1 MEGLRSEHSKL
12 LSKWLTFHVTGPFL
26 TNTPP
31 HRILCIGTEMPE
43 KEAVRGGPPTCVE
56 GGGCCASVSS
66 QPPVDPC
73 AGGEAGASVWSPPPP
88 HHTTSWWEDA
98 RPRGHQ
104 HSRQQQP
111 TVKHTPAQRAQV
123 SGGGGRGIVDTHC
136 SDSLLMSLLLF
147 FFCGFLGNLEN
158 IKSSRA

>member
-1 MEGLRSEHSKL
+1 
-12 LSKWLTFHVTGPFL
+12 
-26 TNTPP
+26 
-31 HRILCIGTEMPE
+31 MPE
-43 KEAVRGGPPTCVE
+43 KGASQRRSSPTCVE

-73 AGGEAGASVWSPPPP
+73 AAVRPGQCLVSATPTP
-88 HHTTSWWEDA
+88 HTTSWWEDA

-123 SGGGGRGIVDTHC
+123 SGGGERGIVDTHC

-158 IKSSRA
+158 IKSSRAWISPKVLTFQTSKNHPEIAQGEH